1 MEPKFYN
8 YLTPGN
14 SDKDWGIYIN
24 VAGYAEIKPGA
35 IYPPRGHPSGYYFTW
50 DTGRKLNE
58 FQIIYITD
66 GYGVFETKENFYTIS
81 PGTIITLHP
90 DVWHRYKP
98 NDKTGWKE
106 YFAGFNGFF
115 ANQHIMSK
123 YSQYLKEPI
132 VYIGFQEKILDIYNK
147 LIEEVKEEKPGCQQV
162 CSGLLIYLIG
172 NLVSIIRNK
181 DFGGKV
187 IEQKILKARLH
198 IKGNLN
204 NHIDMEELAGKVNL
218 SYSYFRTMFKKYT
231 GISPSQYHLI
241 LKLQK
246 AREMIVSSNK
256 SIKEI
261 SNELNFHS
269 IFYFSQIFKQKMG
282 IRPSKL
288 RK

>member
-1 MEPKFYN
+1 MQSKSYH
-8 YLTPGN
+8 YLTPSP
-14 SDKDWGIYIN
+14 SDKDWGLYLN
-24 VAGYAEIKPGA
+24 VVGFAEIKPGTV
-35 IYPPRGHPSGYYFTW
+35 YPPEGHPNGYYFTW
-50 DTGRKLNE
+50 ENGRVLNE
-58 FQIIYITD
+58 YQIIYITD
-66 GYGVFETKENFYTIS
+66 GYGTFETMDNKYAIT

-90 DVWHRYKP
+90 DVWHRYRP
-98 NDKTGWKE
+98 DRKTGWKE
-106 YFAGFNGFF
+106 YYVGFQETFVK
-115 ANQHIMSK
+115 QHVMSR
-123 YSQYLKEPI
+123 YGHYLKKPV

-147 LIEEVKEEKPGCQQV
+147 LIEEVEEEKIGYQQV
-162 CSGLLIYLIG
+162 CSGLLIYLTG

-181 DFGGKV
+181 EFGGK
-187 IEQKILKARLH
+187 IIKQKILKARLH
-198 IKGNLN
+198 IKGNISN
-204 NHIDMEELAGKVNL
+204 DIDMEKLAGELNL
-218 SYSYFRTMFKKYT
+218 SYSYFRNMYKKYT

-269 IFYFSQIFKQKMG
+269 IYYFSQIFKQKMG